1 MKNQKSLNRSIFI
14 GLTMF
19 TLSFAC
25 LIAKPQSANAQEIDL
40 KQLRAQSEA
49 ESIKKFTD
57 SLTLFYNLVSG
68 ATAQTNNKSVGA
80 GLKEK
85 GERVRAELTSNVS
98 SIESF
103 VAKLKT
109 ANRFNDQFDADVNAL
124 IGSNKVKG
132 RLAKAGGARKLLA
145 SVLNSTSV
153 NNLKKD
159 VGTAA
164 SILEV
169 TKSEDL
175 CRFVAIGIVAEA
187 VLQRKATTAND
198 KFYEQ
203 IGCNK

>member
-1 MKNQKSLNRSIFI
+1 MKNQKSLDRSIFI

-68 ATAQTNNKSVGA
+68 ATAQTNNKSIGA

-98 SIESF
+98 SIENF
-103 VAKLKT
+103 VTKLTT
-109 ANRFNDQFDADVNAL
+109 ANRFNDQFDKDVNAL
-124 IGSNKVKG
+124 LGSNKVKG
-132 RLAKAGGARKLLA
+132 RLVKAGGARKLLT
-145 SVLNSTSV
+145 SVLT
-153 NNLKKD
+153 
-159 VGTAA
+159 
-164 SILEV
+164 
-169 TKSEDL
+169 
-175 CRFVAIGIVAEA
+175 
-187 VLQRKATTAND
+187 QRKAGGVGSPDREADPGPRTGAPTDRA
-198 KFYEQ
+198 
-203 IGCNK
+203 

>member
-25 LIAKPQSANAQEIDL
+25 LIAKPQSASAQEIDL

-68 ATAQTNNKSVGA
+68 ATAQTNNKSIGA

-85 GERVRAELTSNVS
+85 GERVRSDLTNTVS

-103 VAKLKT
+103 VSKLKS

-132 RLAKAGGARKLLA
+132 RLVKAGGARKLLT
-145 SVLNSTSV
+145 SVLNSTAV